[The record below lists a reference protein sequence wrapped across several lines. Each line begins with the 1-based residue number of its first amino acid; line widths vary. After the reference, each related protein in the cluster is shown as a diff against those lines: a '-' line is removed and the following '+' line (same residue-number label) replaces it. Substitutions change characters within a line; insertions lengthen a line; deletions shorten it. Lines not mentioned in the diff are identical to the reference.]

1 MCKLV
6 FHVNQSCV
14 NWNSQWKWGWIFL
27 GAATCYS
34 QAVLSGLQNLLQ
46 TPVPPALISRTVSV
60 DVKHHVYLPVPHS
73 VCLSSLLN
81 IYQTPVP
88 HSVSL
93 SCLLN
98 IYQTPVPHS
107 VSLSC
112 LLNTY
117 QTPVPHS
124 VSLSSNV
131 SKDKTAPYTVQQ
143 LQLTPLAVHR
153 EVLANSQQV
162 PIPHSTFSAHSVL
175 TLQNSSPRTLLAEFQ
190 VPVNS

>member
-14 NWNSQWKWGWIFL
+14 NRNSQRKWGWVFL
-27 GAATCYS
+27 SAATCNS
-34 QAVLSGLQNLLQ
+34 QAMLYGLLNLLQ
-46 TPVPPALISRTVSV
+46 TS
-60 DVKHHVYLPVPHS
+60 
-73 VCLSSLLN
+73 
-81 IYQTPVP
+81 VP

-98 IYQTPVPHS
+98 IYQTFVPHS
-107 VSLSC
+107 VSLSS
-112 LLNTY
+112 LLNISY

-124 VSLSSNV
+124 VSLSSHV
-131 SKDKTAPYTVQQ
+131 SKDKTAPYTAQQ
-143 LQLTPLAVHR
+143 LQLTLAVHL

-162 PIPHSTFSAHSVL
+162 PIPYSTFTPYFTEQLEHRALLVHLEVLANSQQVPIPYSTFTAHPVL
-175 TLQNSSPRTLLAEFQ
+175 TLQNSSPRTLLAELQ

>member
-27 GAATCYS
+27 SAATCYS
-34 QAVLSGLQNLLQ
+34 QAMLSGLQNLLQ

-81 IYQTPVP
+81 I
-88 HSVSL
+88 
-93 SCLLN
+93 
-98 IYQTPVPHS
+98 
-107 VSLSC
+107 
-112 LLNTY
+112 Y